1 MCGSSSTVTPSL
13 SSDMKVMTS
22 QLLEQIPP
30 YVFWE
35 LDARRTA
42 QRAKGKTLVDLGIGS
57 PDGPIPQVVVDA
69 MVRATADRTLS
80 NYPHFRG
87 HPVFVAAVAAYMHDR
102 FGVSLDAR
110 QTLALAGSKEGIPM
124 DVPWSKLPW

>member
-1 MCGSSSTVTPSL
+1 
-13 SSDMKVMTS
+13 MTS
-22 QLLEQIPP
+22 RHLERIPP

-57 PDGPIPQVVVDA
+57 PDGPIPPLVIDA
-69 MVRATADRTLS
+69 MTRAASDRTLS

-87 HPVFVAAVAAYMHDR
+87 HPAFMAAVVAYMNER
-102 FGVSLDAR
+102 FGVTLDPSREA
-110 QTLALAGSKEGIPM
+110 LALAGSKEGIAE
-124 DVPWSKLPW
+124 L